1 MFLFTI
7 CFLVGE
13 EESNNGS
20 LLFSFQ
26 KLDKTLICERKI
38 IMSFLNLKKRKMIKK
53 IKMFFT
59 AKKNCRTEKE
69 LRENGIWVND
79 LNQF

>member
-1 MFLFTI
+1 
-7 CFLVGE
+7 
-13 EESNNGS
+13 
-20 LLFSFQ
+20 
-26 KLDKTLICERKI
+26 
-38 IMSFLNLKKRKMIKK
+38 MSFLNLKDRKMIKK
-53 IKMFFT
+53 IKRFFFT

>member
-20 LLFSFQ
+20 LLFPS
-26 KLDKTLICERKI
+26 KNYIKPLLMKRKI
-38 IMSFLNLKKRKMIKK
+38 IMSFLNLKDRKMIKK
-53 IKMFFT
+53 IKRFFFT
-59 AKKNCRTEKE
+59 VKNCKTEKE